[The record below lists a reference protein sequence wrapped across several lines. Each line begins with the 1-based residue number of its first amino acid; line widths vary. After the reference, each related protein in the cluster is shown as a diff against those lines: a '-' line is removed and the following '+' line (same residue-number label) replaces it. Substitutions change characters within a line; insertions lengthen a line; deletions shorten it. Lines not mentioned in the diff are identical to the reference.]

1 MSPYQRALEEGSARV
16 PMPRS
21 SQLVFE
27 RFDVPW
33 TDYVGVSAQIA
44 PTEEKAEEVKAPAV
58 EGLEFAKAASAGT
71 INDWFWNLPAD
82 RFELH
87 PDWIH
92 RLELSMAPDGV
103 AGFEACIEPRD
114 LPRVRRTIRDHLAR
128 GARSFVVR
136 FSLCSTAGHVLPC
149 ECFGQVLRS
158 SEGGEPELLGGR
170 LRPLTGGWESTRVPS
185 DPVAAELPSSGNP
198 LWSGTRRVLFV
209 DHDQSILRLAR
220 VQLRCLGYAATTCS
234 SAEEALAH
242 VDARHFDAVVAD
254 ERLPGMG
261 GRGLAIHLARRD
273 SPPVLV
279 LTSGFAGNGGGE
291 MEGVEGVLE
300 KPYDLQDLAR
310 VLVRAFSCS
319 PGHGIE

>member
-1 MSPYQRALEEGSARV
+1 M
-16 PMPRS
+16 
-21 SQLVFE
+21 
-27 RFDVPW
+27 
-33 TDYVGVSAQIA
+33 
-44 PTEEKAEEVKAPAV
+44 
-58 EGLEFAKAASAGT
+58 
-71 INDWFWNLPAD
+71 
-82 RFELH
+82 
-87 PDWIH
+87 
-92 RLELSMAPDGV
+92 
-103 AGFEACIEPRD
+103 D

-279 LTSGFAGNGGGE
+279 LTSGASSFPREWDDNVSQHDIVLDVEQIRKWAHKLGPHVTVARIEGALHDVTLSAEPAPPTSLDEEFATLRDCN
-291 MEGVEGVLE
+291 
-300 KPYDLQDLAR
+300 
-310 VLVRAFSCS
+310 AFEAVNIYKHIHDSQE
-319 PGHGIE
+319 HIIGIEASLTPAWVLDLGCLPTP